1 MENITV
7 TIKAVDLNKLLR
19 LANGTTLDISWRDRK
34 IKELETEIANLKHN
48 IEQLKQKEN
57 EE

>member
-7 TIKAVDLNKLLR
+7 TIKAVDLADLVRKVQ
-19 LANGTTLDISWRDRK
+19 AAKFDVDWRDRK
-34 IKELETEIANLKHN
+34 IKELESEKQKLEQQL
-48 IEQLKQKEN
+48 EQLKQKET